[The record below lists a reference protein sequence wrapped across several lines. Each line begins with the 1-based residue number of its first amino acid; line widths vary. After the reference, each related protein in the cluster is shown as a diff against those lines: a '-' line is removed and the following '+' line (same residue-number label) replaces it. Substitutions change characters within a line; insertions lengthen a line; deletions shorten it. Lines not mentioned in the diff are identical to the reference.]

1 MVLEEIIGEETEF
14 QRKIYPLPKITETE
28 YGIGKEFIFPQI
40 YIFFPLKKSFSVLKN
55 SRNISRII
63 QVENEHVFI
72 HVPKKKNHDK
82 YVKYTDKYLLNFSF
96 VHNQKVSSAPYYA
109 TAKFP
114 LSNFL
119 LQLSEKLSY
128 IHLIIKKLLRLKVN
142 ATEHKIISI
151 APNLL
156 LQYNINKT

>member
-63 QVENEHVFI
+63 QVENEHVSLFMYQ
-72 HVPKKKNHDK
+72 KKRIMIND
-82 YVKYTDKYLLNFSF
+82 S
-96 VHNQKVSSAPYYA
+96 
-109 TAKFP
+109 
-114 LSNFL
+114 LS
-119 LQLSEKLSY
+119 
-128 IHLIIKKLLRLKVN
+128 
-142 ATEHKIISI
+142 
-151 APNLL
+151 
-156 LQYNINKT
+156 